1 MEIIP
6 ETKSAIVSQL
16 VLAADAYCAG
26 SGTSRNAV
34 SKQLFDRGGQIDA
47 LAAGRR
53 DVNTATFERAMK
65 WLSDNWPADTAW
77 PDDVDRPGRSIEA
90 ADVPSGD

>member
-1 MEIIP
+1 MEHLP
-6 ETKSAIVSQL
+6 EAKSAIVSHL
-16 VLAADAYCAG
+16 VLVANAYCAG
-26 SGTSRNAV
+26 SGSSRNAV

-65 WLSDNWPADTAW
+65 WLSDNWPADAAW
-77 PDDVDRPGRSIEA
+77 PDDVDRPARSIEA
-90 ADVPSGD
+90 VDVRPGD

>member
-16 VLAADAYCAG
+16 VLVADAYCAG

-47 LAAGRR
+47 LAAGKR
-53 DVNTATFERAMK
+53 DVNTATFERAMR

-77 PDDVDRPGRSIEA
+77 PDDVERPVQQVEGVGVS
-90 ADVPSGD
+90 PGD

>member
-1 MEIIP
+1 MENLP

-16 VLAADAYCAG
+16 VLVADAFCAG
-26 SGTSRNAV
+26 SGASRNAV

-65 WLSDNWPADTAW
+65 WLSDNWPADAAW
-77 PDDVDRPGRSIEA
+77 PDDVDRPERAIEA
-90 ADVPSGD
+90 VDVRPGD